1 MSKMNVQCFGRNSE
15 LVSFKEDTE
24 KMLVFEFP
32 EEYDGYLS
40 LGEITAKI
48 KGKSCAVDTRRLAD
62 GEYTPHLILAD
73 VTVDLPKLKKQYG
86 SITPTSPRLDEIN
99 SISLRERQLNE
110 RVSKLEKRIEEISEK
125 VYGSSLFKP
134 LP

>member
-15 LVSFKEDTE
+15 LVSFKEYTE

-86 SITPTSPRLDEIN
+86 SIIPTSPRLDEIN

>member
-110 RVSKLEKRIEEISEK
+110 RVSKLEKRIEKISEK